1 MKRPLIAVFG
11 SSTLRRT
18 DPEYTTAHELGRR
31 LAEAGADLMT
41 GGYGGAME
49 ACSRGCHEAGG
60 HVIGITVE
68 MFESRGGPNQWV
80 KERVHTSDLFD
91 RLRHLV
97 SRADGFIAVPGS
109 VGTLTEV
116 LFTWTMLSSGGRR
129 PAPLVLLGAPWQEY
143 LGAHRRAD
151 LVHPEQFEFVSTART
166 VDDATRLVLE
176 GVSAA
181 R

>member
-11 SSTLRRT
+11 SSTVRRT
-18 DPEYTTAHELGRR
+18 DPNYAMAELLGRR
-31 LAEAGADLMT
+31 LAESGADLMT

-60 HVIGITVE
+60 HVVGVTVE
-68 MFESRGGPNQWV
+68 MFDSRGGANQWV
-80 KERVHTSDLFD
+80 KERVHTPDLYE
-91 RLRHLV
+91 RLREIV

-116 LFTWTMLSSGGRR
+116 FLTWTLLSAGARR
-129 PAPLVLLGAPWQEY
+129 PAPLILLGNPWQEY

-151 LVHPEQFEFVSTART
+151 LVHPEQFEFVSSART
-166 VDDATRLVLE
+166 VDEATRMVLE
-176 GVSAA
+176 GISAI